1 MNKCLH
7 KINHRALAILICLG
21 LSPVSFAQV
30 NQSQNGQYQN
40 YQNQSQ
46 VPAQNS
52 TQSYTKKRTVSNSS
66 PDLDSAKY
74 LADKSPLRAI
84 EFLNKVIEQ
93 SIKLNDKANEG
104 SAYLILGNIQQSLGQ
119 HDLAIE
125 NYRKCIAVYNY
136 RSKSKY
142 GSVNNTT
149 EPNVFNANR
158 QMAISYIELNNI
170 ARAEENINN
179 CLDFSL
185 APLSDLLS
193 VRRLLAAIKFKQGKP
208 QESLSLLMD
217 VLTQEKQ
224 LYNVTGEIETYLSLG
239 ELYLQQKNDEK
250 AEDYF
255 TQAKVLAEKNNQSK
269 LALRANDQLAKL
281 FRKQKNV
288 AKEIETRNSNI
299 AINAGNN
306 NKQAVVK
313 ENIEIGNAY
322 LNTNQMDK
330 AQTYYDKGLTEFS
343 TQLSGTAMD
352 SRLFI
357 KSTDLD
363 ETAKA
368 YKLLAEQCLKQ
379 KNPEK
384 ALLYFNE
391 YAKLQDSI
399 KHVRQRELDEA
410 INLSNSLGKNQQRI
424 DLLEKERQLTEK
436 SLEVLNQDKNLKE
449 EQLDFKNVIIY
460 TLMAFLVF
468 TLLAGY
474 FVIRSA
480 KEKRKVNQLLALKSL
495 RGQMN
500 PHFIFNALNSV
511 NHYISQNDERKA
523 NRYLSDFSKLMRMVM
538 DSSKHSQVL
547 VTEELDML
555 RLYLQLEHARFSDK
569 FEYTFN
575 VSSALADS
583 DFELPPMLIQPYI
596 ENAIW
601 HGLRYLDHK
610 GQLTLAFE
618 ENNHEL
624 IVTISDNGI
633 GRNKSLELKTLN
645 QKKHVSIGMQNIE
658 NRIGIM
664 NDLFHTN
671 IRVEVTDA
679 FPGETNCGTKVI
691 LFIPQKK

>member
-1 MNKCLH
+1 MNKRSQDSNNRIPAFVACLV
-7 KINHRALAILICLG
+7 ISL
-21 LSPVSFAQV
+21 VSFSQV
-30 NQSQNGQYQN
+30 NQNQNQYQN
-40 YQNQSQ
+40 YQNKSQ
-46 VPAQNS
+46 VPIQNS
-52 TQSYTKKRTVSNSS
+52 TQSYTKKRSVSYSS
-66 PDLDSAKY
+66 PDLDSARY

-93 SIKLNDKANEG
+93 SIKLNDKASEG
-104 SAYLILGNIQQSLGQ
+104 SAYLILGNIQQKLGQ

-136 RSKSKY
+136 RSKSKKT
-142 GSVNNTT
+142 SFNNTS
-149 EPNVFNANR
+149 EPNVFSASK
-158 QMAISYIELNNI
+158 QMAISYLELNN
-170 ARAEENINN
+170 ADKAEDNITN

-185 APLSDLLS
+185 APLPDLLS
-193 VRRLLAAIKFKQGKP
+193 VKRLLAIVKLKQGRP
-208 QESLSLLMD
+208 EESISILTE
-217 VLTQEKQ
+217 VLAQEKQ
-224 LYNVTGEIETYLSLG
+224 HYNVTGEIETYLSLG

-255 TQAKVLAEKNNQSK
+255 TQAKMLAEKNNQPK
-269 LALRANDQLAKL
+269 LALRANDQLAKI

-299 AINAGNN
+299 AINSNANN
-306 NKQAVVK
+306 TQAVVK

-330 AQTYYDKGLTEFS
+330 AQTYYDKGLTQFS
-343 TQLSGTAMD
+343 SQGTATD
-352 SRLFI
+352 IDRKLFI
-357 KSTDLD
+357 KSNDLD
-363 ETAKA
+363 ETAKT
-368 YKLLAEQCLKQ
+368 YKLLAEQYLKQ

-384 ALLYFNE
+384 ALLYFDV
-391 YAKLQDSI
+391 YARLQDSI

-436 SLEVLNQDKNLKE
+436 SLEVLNQDKDLKE
-449 EQLDFKNVIIY
+449 EQLDFKNTIIY
-460 TLMAFLVF
+460 VLMAFLGF

-480 KEKRKVNQLLALKSL
+480 KEKRRVNQLLALKSL

-538 DSSKHSQVL
+538 DSSKHSHVP

-569 FEYTFN
+569 FEYTFK
-575 VSSALADS
+575 VSDALNDS

-610 GQLTLAFE
+610 GRLNLLFE
-618 ENNHEL
+618 EKNHEL
-624 IVTISDNGI
+624 VVTISDNGI
-633 GRNKSLELKTLN
+633 GRNKSMELKTLN
-645 QKKHVSIGMQNIE
+645 QKKQLSIGMQNIE

-664 NDLFHTN
+664 NDLFNTN

-679 FPGETNCGTKVI
+679 YPGEINCGTKVT

>member
-1 MNKCLH
+1 MLAAMACLMVS
-7 KINHRALAILICLG
+7 LA
-21 LSPVSFAQV
+21 SFSQV
-30 NQSQNGQYQN
+30 NQNLGNQYQN

-46 VPAQNS
+46 LPV
-52 TQSYTKKRTVSNSS
+52 KNSS
-66 PDLDSAKY
+66 QNYSKKGRDFYSSPNLDSAKY

-84 EFLNKVIEQ
+84 EFLNKVIER

-104 SAYLILGNIQQSLGQ
+104 SAYLILGNIQQKLGQ

-125 NYRKCIAVYNY
+125 NYRKCINVYSY
-136 RSKSKY
+136 KGKSKF
-142 GSVNNTT
+142 GSVDNVS
-149 EPNVFNANR
+149 EPNVFSANK
-158 QMAISYIELNNI
+158 QMAISYIELNNPDK
-170 ARAEENINN
+170 AEDHINK
-179 CLDFSL
+179 CLDVSL
-185 APLSDLLS
+185 VPVSDLLS
-193 VRRLLAAIKFKQGKP
+193 VRRLLALVKLKQGEP
-208 QESLSLLMD
+208 QEGVVILTD
-217 VLTQEKQ
+217 VLAQEKQ
-224 LYNVTGEIETYLSLG
+224 QYNVAGEIETYLSLG
-239 ELYLQQKNDEK
+239 EIYLQQKNDEK

-255 TQAKVLAEKNNQSK
+255 TQAKTLAEKSNQPK
-269 LALRANDQLAKL
+269 LALRANDQLAKI

-299 AINAGNN
+299 AINSTAKNT
-306 NKQAVVK
+306 QAVVK
-313 ENIEIGNAY
+313 ENLEIGNAY
-322 LNTNQMDK
+322 LNNNQMDV
-330 AQTYYDKGLTEFS
+330 AQTYYDKGLTQFS
-343 TQLSGTAMD
+343 SQAASSGIDA
-352 SRLFI
+352 RLFI
-357 KSTDLD
+357 KSADLD

-368 YKLLAEQCLKQ
+368 YKLLAEQYLKQ

-384 ALLYFNE
+384 ALLYFDA

-449 EQLDFKNVIIY
+449 EQLDFKNTIIY
-460 TLMAFLVF
+460 ALMAFLAF

-480 KEKRKVNQLLALKSL
+480 KEKRRVNQLLALKSL

-538 DSSKHSQVL
+538 DSSKHSQVP
-547 VTEELDML
+547 VNEELDML

-575 VSSALADS
+575 VSDAISDS

-610 GQLTLAFE
+610 GRLRLVFE
-618 ENNHEL
+618 EKNHEL
-624 IVTISDNGI
+624 VVTVLDNGI
-633 GRNKSLELKTLN
+633 GRDKSRELKTLN
-645 QKKHVSIGMQNIE
+645 QKKQVSIGMQNIE

-664 NDLFHTN
+664 NDLFNTN

-679 FPGETNCGTKVI
+679 YPGETNCGTKVT